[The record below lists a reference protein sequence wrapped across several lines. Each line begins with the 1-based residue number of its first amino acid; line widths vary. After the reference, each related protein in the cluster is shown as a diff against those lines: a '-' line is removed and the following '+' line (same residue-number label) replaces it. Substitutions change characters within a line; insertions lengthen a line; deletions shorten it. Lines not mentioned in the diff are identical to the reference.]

1 MHDDSVAAL
10 ISHATEERLKCLI
23 EQIKS
28 VAQQRQS
35 LMISVGIL
43 SFLSDLIIKSL
54 SFRIRWQM
62 MNISKAKEQN
72 VH

>member
-35 LMISVGIL
+35 LMISVGI
-43 SFLSDLIIKSL
+43 FSL
-54 SFRIRWQM
+54 SLLIELFFELR
-62 MNISKAKEQN
+62 
-72 VH
+72 

>member
-35 LMISVGIL
+35 LMISVGI
-43 SFLSDLIIKSL
+43 FSL
-54 SFRIRWQM
+54 SLLIELYFELRWLM
-62 MNISKAKEQN
+62 MHVNMAKELN
-72 VH
+72 VQ